1 MQTKSVKLINLEAK
15 MCWNLL
21 KVPFKR
27 EMEAYKDS
35 TVCQT
40 AEEMET
46 WKKNILYSFPLNSPY
61 K

>member
-35 TVCQT
+35 TVCQM

-46 WKKNILYSFPLNSPY
+46 WKKIYYIVFP
-61 K
+61 